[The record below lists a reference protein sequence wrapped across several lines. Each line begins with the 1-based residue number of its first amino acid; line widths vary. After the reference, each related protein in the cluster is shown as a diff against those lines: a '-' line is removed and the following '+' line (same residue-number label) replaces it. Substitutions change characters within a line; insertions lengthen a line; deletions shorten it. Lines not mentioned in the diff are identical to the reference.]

1 MIKYADPHVIN
12 IHSQAEIGN
21 IKSQLTKLLG
31 FYVWSSSMEMPN
43 TDFIGGEK
51 TFNFSNFDP
60 SSLEGKTSDDSN
72 HSTISSE
79 EIPPVSHE
87 TLGSDG
93 DDDAE
98 SFNSEDYAGSRS
110 EYESE
115 EAWKE
120 TKVYIRRLVESQ
132 GFDVPPVPDGIQF
145 GAVYPLY
152 TEEALEED
160 SEEDSEED
168 PEEDSD
174 DEDQYPSHYSSVKD
188 YTSMA
193 IDQYNA
199 DNNAKLELVRI
210 KKVNYGLCCG
220 YNYYITILAK
230 DTISGEV
237 KTLQAKAYHCIFKA
251 DRSLT
256 FVRLAPGQQ

>member
-1 MIKYADPHVIN
+1 MIATIAPYRARKYHRCHMKHWEATATTTPKVSTVRIMPEAGA
-12 IHSQAEIGN
+12 SMRV
-21 IKSQLTKLLG
+21 KKLGRRRRCTLDG
-31 FYVWSSSMEMPN
+31 WL
-43 TDFIGGEK
+43 
-51 TFNFSNFDP
+51 
-60 SSLEGKTSDDSN
+60 SLRVLMS
-72 HSTISSE
+72 
-79 EIPPVSHE
+79 
-87 TLGSDG
+87 
-93 DDDAE
+93 
-98 SFNSEDYAGSRS
+98 
-110 EYESE
+110 
-115 EAWKE
+115 
-120 TKVYIRRLVESQ
+120 
-132 GFDVPPVPDGIQF
+132 PPVPDGIQF

-160 SEEDSEED
+160 SEEDSEEDPEED

>member
-1 MIKYADPHVIN
+1 MDM
-12 IHSQAEIGN
+12 
-21 IKSQLTKLLG
+21 L
-31 FYVWSSSMEMPN
+31 N

-60 SSLEGKTSDDSN
+60 SSLDGKTSDDSN
-72 HSTISSE
+72 HSTVSNE

-87 TLGSDG
+87 ILESDG

-98 SFNSEDYAGSRS
+98 SFNSEDLAGSRS
-110 EYESE
+110 EFESE

-120 TKVYIRRLVESQ
+120 TKVYMRRFVESQ
-132 GFDVPPVPDGIQF
+132 GFDVPPVPDGIKF
-145 GAVYPLY
+145 GAVHPLY
-152 TEEALEED
+152 TEEALEGYV
-160 SEEDSEED
+160 EEDSEED
-168 PEEDSD
+168 LEEDSEEDLEEDSEDD
-174 DEDQYPSHYSSVKD
+174 DEYPSHYSSVKD

-210 KKVNYGLCCG
+210 KKVNYGACCG
-220 YNYYITILAK
+220 FNYYITILAK

-237 KTLQAKAYHCIFKA
+237 KTLQAKAYHCIFKE